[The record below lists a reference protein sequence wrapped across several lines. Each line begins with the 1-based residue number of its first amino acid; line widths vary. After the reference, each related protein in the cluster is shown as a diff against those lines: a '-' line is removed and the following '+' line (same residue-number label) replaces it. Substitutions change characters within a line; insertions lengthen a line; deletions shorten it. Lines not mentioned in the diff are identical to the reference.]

1 MSTHGTPVT
10 VAIIG
15 AGSRGW
21 TYSTY
26 ALAHPDRMK
35 VVAVA
40 EPRKEWRERICSA
53 HGVKE
58 RAAFRD
64 WRDLLEGP
72 RIADAVII
80 ATQDRM
86 HVDPA
91 VSAAKAGYH
100 ILLEKP
106 MAPSADECRAIVS
119 AVTESGVL
127 FAVCHVLRYTN
138 HTRDLKRLIADG
150 AVGEVVNVQALE
162 PVGYWHQAHS
172 FVRGNWRREDE
183 SSPMLLAKCCHD
195 IDWIRYLV
203 DRPCTAVHSF
213 GSLRHFRADEKPEGA
228 AERCLDCAVEPEC
241 PYSAPKIYMDWFN
254 RGERGWPLDVLTPEP
269 SESSIL
275 EALRDG
281 PYGRC
286 VYQSDNDVV
295 DNQVVSMQFE
305 GGSTATLTMTAFTEA
320 TARRLRVFG
329 THGELESDGRTIR
342 VFDFLSDRWTEHTT
356 QVVDRGPL
364 SGHDG
369 GDYTIMSAFVNA
381 THSGDSSSILSGPED
396 TLETHLMVFAAEESR
411 RRQRVIQMR

>member
-1 MSTHGTPVT
+1 MSTHGTPAT

-21 TYSTY
+21 TYSTF
-26 ALAHPDRMK
+26 ALAHPERMK

-40 EPRKEWRERICSA
+40 EPRDEWRERIRSA
-53 HGVKE
+53 HGIE
-58 RAAFRD
+58 EQSSFRD
-64 WRDLLEGP
+64 WQDLLGRP
-72 RIADAVII
+72 RLADAVII

-86 HVDPA
+86 HVGPA
-91 VSAAKAGYH
+91 VEAARAGYH

-106 MAPSADECRAIVS
+106 MAPSADECRSIVS
-119 AVTESGVL
+119 AVTQHGVT

-138 HTRDLKRLIADG
+138 HTRDLKRLINSG
-150 AVGEVVNVQALE
+150 AIGEVVNVQSLE

-183 SSPMLLAKCCHD
+183 SSSMLLAKCCHD

-213 GSLRHFRADEKPEGA
+213 GSLRHFRAEQAPDGA
-228 AERCLDCAVEPEC
+228 GERCLDCDHEPDC
-241 PYSAPKIYMDWFN
+241 SYSAPKIYMDWLN
-254 RGERGWPLDVLTPEP
+254 RGERGWPLDVLTPDPNEAN
-269 SESSIL
+269 IL
-275 EALRDG
+275 DALRNG

-286 VYQSDNDVV
+286 VYRCDNDAV

-329 THGELESDGRTIR
+329 TQGEIESDGRRIR
-342 VFDFLSDRWTEHTT
+342 VFDFLSDRWTEHETRT
-356 QVVDRGPL
+356 EDRGPL

-369 GDYTIMSAFVNA
+369 GDYTIMSAFVDA
-381 THSGDSSSILSGPED
+381 VRSGDPSFILSGPAE
-396 TLETHLMVFAAEESR
+396 TLETHLMVFAAETSR
-411 RRQRVIQMR
+411 RQGSVVQLT